1 MKSFVDFC
9 AFALGIVFEWS
20 AMMKLVSRDRWQ
32 VAGTPFATGK
42 AAIDELVRRWLP
54 YLELAVGLMLIL
66 RMATLFGAIV
76 ALVMLVGFT
85 VSLARVL
92 VSDQRP
98 PCLCFGSSRPRP
110 ISWKTLVRNFVLIA
124 FAITTIV
131 GA

>member
-1 MKSFVDFC
+1 MNSFVDFC
-9 AFALGIVFEWS
+9 ALALGGVFEWS

-54 YLELAVGLMLIL
+54 YVELVVGLLLIL
-66 RMATLFGAIV
+66 RMATLFGAIA
-76 ALVMLVGFT
+76 ALVMLVAFS
-85 VSLARVL
+85 VSIAQVLA
-92 VSDQRP
+92 SGQRP
-98 PCLCFGSSRPRP
+98 PCLCFGSSQPRP
-110 ISWKTLVRNFVLIA
+110 ISWKTLMRNLVLIA